1 LNDWLFAYRII
12 FAIHHTVANIK
23 NILPD
28 KRRITVLVSMIF
40 LLALFLVPY
49 FFVFIPLNASNL
61 KRQAFL
67 KLNRTAQNMIS
78 KSNDTR
84 SYYSNTATAPGLIV
98 FDSADMVA
106 AECSTAGKEPLS
118 HPDSVYFVYRGEG
131 WNILFV
137 RNYPNTSN
145 LHTRGHTRV
154 GKDSLSQGD
163 SSSRG
168 DTLTRAHQQ
177 PLPEFMATCT
187 ASGKEIFES
196 FLLIHYCQ
204 RMGGDT
210 AGKIIYQDYQPGME
224 QDINLDSLIPKH
236 AGMRSPD
243 MNDISLEGTDY
254 KLFTYPFLL
263 GRHRMVLCGLMKTD
277 AYNAQLHA
285 IPVGTSYTLVIC
297 LVLFL
302 LSLPFLKIFMMN
314 NRDRIYALNIAIG
327 VAFLFALASF
337 VTIVS
342 TQLILLNQGRTQVKA
357 NLDSLSIKLEDSL
370 SAELV
375 LAEKEMAYFDDRL
388 SKYMDSIKIDQEPHD
403 SSPYFLIEIDSNN
416 LDTAFDTQRRILS
429 GHYPIYHDADHIGW
443 ISDTGREAV
452 RIKYISNE
460 TYLSMLHDNNFDTI
474 QFVNVSP
481 RPYFQE
487 LHAHFKYK
495 IPGDSAML
503 ILAPVQSW
511 VSGEFR
517 VNLCRYSKI
526 PKLMVQVMETR
537 LYSMVNTVLPA
548 GYGYCLFDA
557 SGNTLIHSDTLKSLR
572 ENFLDETG
580 RLPWILGSIKSRQR
594 IQSGSVAFYGTNYR
608 LQIQPLKQH
617 PLFLAVFYNNDYLE
631 PMNLRVLS
639 FSLFFCLLTYLLLYI
654 FFLLLYRREP
664 RTFLFSPMEYYWRI
678 VPSRE
683 KFNLY
688 FNGSFLLVGYIA
700 VFSMASIFSPWI
712 GFELDYTIL
721 VLGLLTP
728 FIGLYTLWLL
738 QRRMGTLNRT
748 EAKKYVWP
756 VYVSGLAVYTLSY
769 FAEWPLEPLSYFI
782 MIAVIAWLVHIIVI
796 RKRRRWIRLSAW
808 IRRRAMNFTR
818 WSDKGVEEKKLFSYS
833 AFVTLFIYAIAVL
846 PVLEYSWYAYSHELR
861 QSVKKE
867 QLEIA
872 DGIQKR
878 EKNIQFFLRNNQPNF
893 KGDDDN
899 FRTIQYHRGIYPS
912 YSNRVSP
919 AYDSTHDPTEIHTD
933 YDNRSESFYLAIA
946 GTFNL
951 FYKDP
956 AGLPPLYDSYVQD
969 NLYHWYM
976 GRDSGTLNFAKGRW
990 KIPPALGDTTTA
1002 AYNFKIISRLPSGL
1016 RIDPRLRL
1024 SFLAMLIGLL
1034 LAIYWIVKTIA
1045 RQIYLTKIVSDAGSG
1060 LSSRYAGNG
1069 NGFWGKC
1076 LPIKYDETGEKIKNK
1091 TIAEHFLSDL
1101 KSEYDQFE
1109 LKKNLILF
1117 ESAIVAKTG
1126 ENGAIFECVW
1136 NALDDKE
1143 KYLLYCMAN
1152 DGLLNQKNE
1161 SVIYDLL
1168 NKNLLVIF
1176 NQRVRLVSYSFRQF
1190 IISRSL
1196 TPEEKKLFADLQSG
1210 ATWANLRTIVLVI
1223 IMSVFIFLFLTQQE
1237 VSAKIIALITSL
1249 SALLPFLLKLGLSPS
1264 PSGEDKK

>member
-1 LNDWLFAYRII
+1 M
-12 FAIHHTVANIK
+12 ANIK

-28 KRRITVLVSMIF
+28 KRRITVLVSIVF
-40 LLALFLVPY
+40 LLAIFLVPY

-67 KLNRTAQNMIS
+67 KLNRAAQNMIS

-106 AECSTAGKEPLS
+106 AECSTAGREPLS
-118 HPDSVYFVYRGEG
+118 HPDSVYFIYRGVG

-137 RNYPNTSN
+137 RNYPDTSRPR
-145 LHTRGHTRV
+145 TYGHAKA
-154 GKDSLSQGD
+154 KDSLNAGD
-163 SSSRG
+163 STRG
-168 DTLTRAHQQ
+168 DTLAHAHLQ

-187 ASGKEIFES
+187 ASGKEIFEA
-196 FLLIHYCQ
+196 FLLLHYCQ
-204 RMGGDT
+204 RMGRDT

-263 GRHRMVLCGLMKTD
+263 GRHRMVICGLMKTD
-277 AYNAQLHA
+277 VYNAQLHA

-314 NRDRIYALNIAIG
+314 NRDRIYAFNIVIG
-327 VAFLFALASF
+327 VAFLFAMASF
-337 VTIVS
+337 ITVVS
-342 TQLILLNQGRTQVKA
+342 TQLILLNQGRMQVRA
-357 NLDSLSIKLEDSL
+357 NLDSLSIRLEDSL
-370 SAELV
+370 SNELV
-375 LAEKEMAYFDDRL
+375 QAEKEMTYFDNRL
-388 SKYMDSIKIDQEPHD
+388 SNYMDTTKIDQESRD
-403 SSPYFLIEIDSNN
+403 GTPYFLIEIDSNN
-416 LDTAFDTQRRILS
+416 LNPAFDRQGRILS
-429 GHYPIYHDADHIGW
+429 GHFPIYHDADHIGW
-443 ISDTGREAV
+443 ISDTGRETV
-452 RIKYISNE
+452 RIKYISKE
-460 TYLSMLHDNNFDTI
+460 TYSAMLYNTNYDTI
-474 QFVNVSP
+474 QFVNVRP

-487 LHAHFKYK
+487 LNAHFKYK
-495 IPGDSAML
+495 TADDSTML

-526 PKLMVQVMETR
+526 KGLMVQVMETR
-537 LYSMVNTVLPA
+537 LYSLVNTVLPA
-548 GYGYCLFDA
+548 GYGYCVFDA
-557 SGNTLIHSDTLKSLR
+557 AGNTLIHSDSLKSLR

-580 RLPWILGSIKSRQR
+580 RLPWILGSLKGRQG
-594 IQSGSVAFYGTNYR
+594 IQSGSVAFYGTDYR

-631 PMNLRVLS
+631 PVNLRILS
-639 FSLFFCLLTYLLLYI
+639 FSLFFCMLTYLLLYV
-654 FFLLLYRREP
+654 FFGLLYRREP
-664 RTFLFSPMEYYWRI
+664 RTFLYSPMEYYWRI

-683 KFNLY
+683 KFSLY
-688 FNGSFLLVGYIA
+688 FNGSFLLVVYIS

-712 GFELDYTIL
+712 GFDVDYTVL
-721 VLGLLTP
+721 ALGLLTP

-748 EAKKYVWP
+748 EAKKYIWP
-756 VYVSGLAVYTLSY
+756 VYASGIAVYALSY
-769 FAEWPLEPLSYFI
+769 LVEWPLEPLSYFA
-782 MIAVIAWLVHIIVI
+782 MIAVIALLVRTIVI
-796 RKRRRWIRLSAW
+796 KKRRRWIRFSAW
-808 IRRRAMNFTR
+808 LRRRAMNFTR
-818 WSDKGVEEKKLFSYS
+818 WKDKTVEEKKLFSYS
-833 AFVTLFIYAIAVL
+833 VFVTLFIYAIAVL

-878 EKNIQFFLRNNQPNF
+878 EKNIRYFLRNNQPDFN
-893 KGDDDN
+893 GNDDN
-899 FRTIQYHRGIYPS
+899 FLRIQYHQGIYS
-912 YSNRVSP
+912 FFSSRVSP
-919 AYDSTHDPTEIHTD
+919 AHDSAQDRIELHTD
-933 YDNRSESFYLAIA
+933 YDSRSESFYLAIA
-946 GTFNL
+946 GIFNV

-956 AGLPPLYDSYVQD
+956 SGLPPLYDSLKQD
-969 NLYHWYM
+969 NLYHWYL
-976 GRDSGTLNFAKGRW
+976 GRDSGILNWAKPRW
-990 KIPPALGDTTTA
+990 KIPPVLNNTTEA
-1002 AYNFKIISRLPSGL
+1002 PYNFKIISRLPSGL

-1024 SFLAMLIGLL
+1024 VFLAMLVGLL

-1045 RQIYLTKIVSDAGSG
+1045 RQIYLTKIVSDAESG
-1060 LSSRYAGNG
+1060 LSGRYAGKG
-1069 NGFWGKC
+1069 NGFWAAC
-1076 LPIKYDETGEKIKNK
+1076 LPNQYDQSGEKIKNK
-1091 TIAEHFLSDL
+1091 AMADAFLSDL
-1101 KSEYDQFE
+1101 KYEYDQFHQS
-1109 LKKNLILF
+1109 KSLILF
-1117 ESAIVAKTG
+1117 ESAIVAKAT
-1126 ENGAIFECVW
+1126 ENRTIFECVW
-1136 NALDDKE
+1136 NKLDDKE
-1143 KYLLYCMAN
+1143 KYLLYCLAN

-1168 NKNLLVIF
+1168 NKNLLIIY

-1196 TPEEKKLFADLQSG
+1196 TPEEKKLFADMQSS
-1210 ATWANLRTIVLVI
+1210 ASWANLRTIVLVL

-1249 SALLPFLLKLGLSPS
+1249 SALLPFLLKLGSSPAS
-1264 PSGEDKK
+1264 AGEDKK